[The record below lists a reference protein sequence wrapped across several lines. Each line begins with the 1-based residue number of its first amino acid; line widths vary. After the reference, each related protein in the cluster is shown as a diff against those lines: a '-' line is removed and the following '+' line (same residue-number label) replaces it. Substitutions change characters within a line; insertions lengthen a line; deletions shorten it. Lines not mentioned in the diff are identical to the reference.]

1 LIAMRP
7 REIRDLTKEE
17 VLTRKEELEREI
29 FNLRIRQATK
39 QIENPLKI
47 RTIRREL
54 ARITTILREDEM
66 NIRKLASKGEI
77 AHG

>member
-1 LIAMRP
+1 MKP

-54 ARITTILREDEM
+54 ARITTILIEDEM
-66 NIRKLASKGEI
+66 NIRKLASKGES

>member
-1 LIAMRP
+1 MKP

-54 ARITTILREDEM
+54 ASITTILIEDEM
-66 NIRKLASKGEI
+66 NIRKLASKGES